1 MQPAGARPGRRAIC
15 DAIGAKRVL
24 VFQYD
29 GYERVVEPHLCGQN
43 TAGHDALLAWFV
55 RGYSESRAEPGWRT
69 YLLSQMRS
77 VRQLEDTFQRARTG
91 YNPTDGSMRIVYC
104 QMPRD
109 TA

>member
-1 MQPAGARPGRRAIC
+1 MRQTIC
-15 DAIGAKRVL
+15 DAIAAKRLV

-29 GYERVVEPHLCGQN
+29 GCERVVEPRLCGQN

-55 RGYSESRAEPGWRT
+55 RGYSESKAGPGWRM
-69 YLLSQMRS
+69 YLLSEIQS
-77 VRQLEDTFQRARTG
+77 IRQLDETFERARTG

-104 QMPRD
+104 QVPRN